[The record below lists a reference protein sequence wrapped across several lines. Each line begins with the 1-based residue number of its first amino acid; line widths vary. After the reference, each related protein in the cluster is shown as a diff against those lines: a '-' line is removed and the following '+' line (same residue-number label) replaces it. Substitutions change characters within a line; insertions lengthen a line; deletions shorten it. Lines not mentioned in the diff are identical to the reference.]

1 MSSPENRRGDVEM
14 GGEETRSPMG
24 EENLDSVGGG
34 EMEKQT

>member
-1 MSSPENRRGDVEM
+1 MTSPENRRGDVEM